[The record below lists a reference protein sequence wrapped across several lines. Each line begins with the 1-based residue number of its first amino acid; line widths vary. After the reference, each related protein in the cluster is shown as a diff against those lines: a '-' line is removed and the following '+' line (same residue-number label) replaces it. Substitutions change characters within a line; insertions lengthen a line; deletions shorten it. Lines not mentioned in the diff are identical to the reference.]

1 MISFNLPTI
10 GQVKSHDWY
19 MIMSQNDSTQIA
31 PCWRFSKKHNFWLV
45 WLNPNLSYNSENNEI
60 FADEMGVLI
69 PIRLGKSNS
78 SRSW

>member
-31 PCWRFSKKHNFWLV
+31 PCWRFSKKMVGLAELKPFLQ
-45 WLNPNLSYNSENNEI
+45 
-60 FADEMGVLI
+60 F
-69 PIRLGKSNS
+69 RK
-78 SRSW
+78 

>member
-31 PCWRFSKKHNFWLV
+31 PLLEILKKKWLV
-45 WLNPNLSYNSENNEI
+45 WLNSNLSYNSENNEI

-69 PIRLGKSNS
+69 PIRTGKSNS